1 MKMNQDLKLGFGAGG
16 KEGKVLAISR
26 SELRLG
32 VLGKDMLQDLK
43 LGLGIWWGRKGR
55 VVFLALGAVSSCF
68 SRSILRREMAEEGG
82 TMQRISEEINTGEQ
96 CHASLDAQKHDLL
109 STHEQDS
116 LITQQQQQQQET
128 LPQEGREKEKEEDV
142 AKAVEEHPKPLVK
155 KARKLLYRRLRVG
168 VEDGRVFVGRFHCLD
183 KQGNIILYDTLELR
197 YVPGP
202 SGAALNE
209 PPPVEQRSL
218 GLVLIPSR
226 CRTSCSVE
234 CSIHEQMD
242 LLSLDQ
248 S

>member
-1 MKMNQDLKLGFGAGG
+1 
-16 KEGKVLAISR
+16 
-26 SELRLG
+26 
-32 VLGKDMLQDLK
+32 
-43 LGLGIWWGRKGR
+43 
-55 VVFLALGAVSSCF
+55 
-68 SRSILRREMAEEGG
+68 MAEEGG

-96 CHASLDAQKHDLL
+96 CHDSLDTQKHELL
-109 STHEQDS
+109 SSQEQDS
-116 LITQQQQQQQET
+116 LITQQQQEET
-128 LPQEGREKEKEEDV
+128 LPQEKREKEEEEEEEV

-197 YVPGP
+197 YVTGP

>member
-1 MKMNQDLKLGFGAGG
+1 M
-16 KEGKVLAISR
+16 
-26 SELRLG
+26 
-32 VLGKDMLQDLK
+32 
-43 LGLGIWWGRKGR
+43 
-55 VVFLALGAVSSCF
+55 FLALGGVPSCF
-68 SRSILRREMAEEGG
+68 RRGISRREMAEEGG
-82 TMQRISEEINTGEQ
+82 AMQRISEEINTGEQ
-96 CHASLDAQKHDLL
+96 CHDSLDTQKHDLL
-109 STHEQDS
+109 CTHEQDS
-116 LITQQQQQQQET
+116 LITQQQQEET
-128 LPQEGREKEKEEDV
+128 LPQEGREKEEEADV
-142 AKAVEEHPKPLVK
+142 AKGVEEHPKPLVK

>member
-1 MKMNQDLKLGFGAGG
+1 
-16 KEGKVLAISR
+16 
-26 SELRLG
+26 
-32 VLGKDMLQDLK
+32 
-43 LGLGIWWGRKGR
+43 
-55 VVFLALGAVSSCF
+55 
-68 SRSILRREMAEEGG
+68 MAEEGG
-82 TMQRISEEINTGEQ
+82 TMQRISEETNTGEQ
-96 CHASLDAQKHDLL
+96 CHDSLDTQKHELL
-109 STHEQDS
+109 CSHEQDS
-116 LITQQQQQQQET
+116 LITQQQQQQQEEM
-128 LPQEGREKEKEEDV
+128 LPQEKREKEEEKEV
-142 AKAVEEHPKPLVK
+142 AKAVEEHTKPLVK

>member
-1 MKMNQDLKLGFGAGG
+1 M
-16 KEGKVLAISR
+16 
-26 SELRLG
+26 
-32 VLGKDMLQDLK
+32 
-43 LGLGIWWGRKGR
+43 
-55 VVFLALGAVSSCF
+55 FLALGGVPSRF
-68 SRSILRREMAEEGG
+68 RRGTSRSEMAEEGG
-82 TMQRISEEINTGEQ
+82 VMQRISEEINTGEQ
-96 CHASLDAQKHDLL
+96 CHDSLDTQKHDLL

-116 LITQQQQQQQET
+116 LITQQQQQQQQEET
-128 LPQEGREKEKEEDV
+128 LPQEGREKEEEDV